1 MDVKELARE
10 FSENLAKT
18 EAVAAFIAAKEA
30 FEGNQKLQAKMIE
43 YNAQRTAIGAE
54 LSKDVAEQDKLL
66 LERIRCRMNELYDE
80 VAGDP
85 AYIAFADAQNAFNE
99 VMETVNAEISFAIF
113 GVRPEPKSA
122 CSHDCSTCGSACHE
136 HHNH

>member
-18 EAVAAFIAAKEA
+18 DAVATFVAAKES
-30 FEGNQKLQAKMIE
+30 FENNQKLQAKMVE

-66 LERIRCRMNELYDE
+66 LERIRARMNELYDE
-80 VAGDP
+80 IAGDP
-85 AYIAFADAQNAFNE
+85 EYLAFAEAQEAFNE
-99 VMETVNAEISFAIF
+99 VMEIVNAEISFAIF
-113 GVRPEPKSA
+113 GIRPEPKGS
-122 CSHDCSTCGSACHE
+122 CTHDCSSCSSHCHD
-136 HHNH
+136 HH